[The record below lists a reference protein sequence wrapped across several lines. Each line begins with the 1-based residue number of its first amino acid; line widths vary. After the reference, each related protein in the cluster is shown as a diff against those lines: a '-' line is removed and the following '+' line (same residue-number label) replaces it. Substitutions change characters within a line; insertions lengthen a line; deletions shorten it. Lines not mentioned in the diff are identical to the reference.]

1 MPNKDLTIK
10 NMVCARC
17 IKVVNDALAEL
28 QPKSGFELRSVQLGK
43 VLFSQPLSPE
53 QLASITAE
61 LEALGFEIITDKRRE
76 LVEAIKTLIIKS
88 VRNTTEKHGTLSEY
102 LEKGTGYDYPYISSL
117 FSSIE
122 GVTIEKYAI
131 AQRIE
136 YVKELIVYNEM
147 SLSEIAFSVG
157 YSSVHHLSNQFKKV
171 TGMTPTRFK
180 SLGIA
185 SRKFLDEV

>member
-1 MPNKDLTIK
+1 
-10 NMVCARC
+10 MVCARC